1 MALPAPLHAGDP
13 DTLRVR
19 LASHPFC
26 AGLEAA
32 HVHAMSQLASERT
45 LAAGSFVLRRGQAA
59 RALSLV
65 VDGDI
70 SLEIVEPGSDAI
82 VLETLHEG
90 DTVGWSWLFPPH
102 RWTFDARCLSTVE
115 LVQLDA
121 DQLRALMASDPA
133 LGRDLAVRV
142 GQLVVQRLQLTRA
155 QLVEIQHHD
164 RP

>member
-1 MALPAPLHAGDP
+1 MATPAPLHAGDP
-13 DTLRVR
+13 DTLRVM
-19 LASHPFC
+19 LAGHPFC
-26 AGLEAA
+26 AGLEVE
-32 HVHAMSQLASERT
+32 HVNAMAEVASQHT
-45 LAAGSFVLRRGQAA
+45 LVPGSFVLRRGQDA

-65 VDGDI
+65 LEGDV
-70 SLEIVEPGSDAI
+70 SLEIVEPGSEAI

-90 DTVGWSWLFPPH
+90 DAVGWSWLFPPH
-102 RWTFDARCLSTVE
+102 RWAFDARCLSTVH

-121 DQLRALMASDPA
+121 DQLRGLMVSDPA

>member
-1 MALPAPLHAGDP
+1 MATPAPLHAGDP
-13 DTLRVR
+13 DILRVT

-26 AGLEAA
+26 AGLEVE
-32 HVHAMSQLASERT
+32 HVNAMAEVASLHT
-45 LAAGSFVLRRGQAA
+45 LTPGSFLLRRGQAA
-59 RALSLV
+59 RALSLLLE
-65 VDGDI
+65 GDV
-70 SLEIVEPGSDAI
+70 SLEIVEPGSEAI

-90 DTVGWSWLFPPH
+90 EAVGWSWLFPPH
-102 RWTFDARCLSTVE
+102 RWTFDARCLSTVH

-121 DQLRALMASDPA
+121 DQLRGLMVSDPA